1 MSSESASAIDSL
13 ATSERRRRPGS
24 ARTAKRDSALRR
36 EAIRRQLEDDRL
48 RVSLEEAATFG
59 DRSLA
64 ARVAGTRMPSDRM
77 FNRLLARQDR
87 ELQARHRTERDA
99 FLRAQMASR
108 ERHEARL
115 GEVTSATA
123 EDVALARAT
132 LGRAVTDGRL
142 LPIRALKINE
152 LLDAATAEVPAH
164 QWSQHREVGR

>member
-1 MSSESASAIDSL
+1 MTDTDFMTDADGP
-13 ATSERRRRPGS
+13 ATGGWYSN
-24 ARTAKRDSALRR
+24 
-36 EAIRRQLEDDRL
+36 
-48 RVSLEEAATFG
+48 EAATFG

-115 GEVTSATA
+115 
-123 EDVALARAT
+123 DVVVDRARF
-132 LGRAVTDGRL
+132 VDG
-142 LPIRALKINE
+142 
-152 LLDAATAEVPAH
+152 DV
-164 QWSQHREVGR
+164 HRSTE